1 MGNIVLSKC
10 ILSKYQ
16 QSGFSEPSGSFAPCL
31 ECAYSVIDEQ
41 SDNCQ
46 SSSLGKTDLF

>member
-1 MGNIVLSKC
+1 MNATRVL
-10 ILSKYQ
+10 
-16 QSGFSEPSGSFAPCL
+16 GFSEPSGSFICPL
-31 ECAYSVIDEQ
+31 SVMYGVIDKQ

>member
-1 MGNIVLSKC
+1 MVLVSQVGH
-10 ILSKYQ
+10 L
-16 QSGFSEPSGSFAPCL
+16 PL
-31 ECAYSVIDEQ
+31 VLNVLSVIDEQ